1 MSKKNENKLLPK
13 FRFPEFNNDGEWE
26 VKKLDEIA
34 EIKRGA
40 ASQHLKYVDKNH
52 PNAIRLLRINDF
64 LNDDA
69 VYVEDTPDMKRFRVK
84 TTDILIAGTG
94 ATAGITFIVESKFND
109 LAYSYNAPRIRVKNI
124 NSQFVYHYL
133 KSDSI
138 IQQQKRFF
146 VGNAQPFLD
155 TTAIGNLKIFISS
168 SNEQQK
174 IAACLSTLDEVITA
188 ESHKL
193 EVLKDHKKGLLQNL
207 LPQAGET
214 VPKFRFKEFEDS
226 GEWVEKRVEDYFD
239 VGSSK
244 RVLQQDWASQGV
256 PFYRTRELVSLSKHE
271 PFGSEIFISE
281 ELYNDLKVNYGIPTI
296 GDFLVSGVGTLGI
309 CYQVKQ
315 NDRFYFKDGNV
326 IWFKLKGDLNS
337 TYFKYCFE
345 SEHIQ
350 NQIVG
355 QTSKSTVGTYTIQN
369 AKKTKFWFAPATK
382 EQEKIADTLSS
393 IDELIIAQGQKL
405 EAMQQHKKGLLQG
418 LFPNLNEVTA

>member
-193 EVLKDHKKGLLQNL
+193 EVLKDHKRGLLQNI
-207 LPQAGET
+207 LPVGKET
-214 VPKFRFKEFEDS
+214 IPKLRFKEFQNADEWNEDTLANIAS
-226 GEWVEKRVEDYFD
+226 FRRGSFPQPYGLPKWYDDENGMPFIQVFD
-239 VGSSK
+239 VGEDFRLKPTTKRKISSLAAEQS
-244 RVLQQDWASQGV
+244 V
-256 PFYRTRELVSLSKHE
+256 
-271 PFGSEIFISE
+271 FIP
-281 ELYNDLKVNYGIPTI
+281 I
-296 GDFLVSGVGTLGI
+296 GTLIITIQGSI
-309 CYQVKQ
+309 GRVAITQYDAYIDRTLLLFEEFYQEV
-315 NDRFYFKDGNV
+315 DITFFA
-326 IWFKLKGDLNS
+326 
-337 TYFKYCFE
+337 
-345 SEHIQ
+345 
-350 NQIVG
+350 
-355 QTSKSTVGTYTIQN
+355 YTIFLLFEIEKQK
-369 AKKTKFWFAPATK
+369 APGGIIKTITK
-382 EQEKIADTLSS
+382 EVLSSFVVKLPSIEEQQKIASS
-393 IDELIIAQGQKL
+393 LTSLDELISAQTEKIESLQF
-405 EAMQQHKKGLLQG
+405 HKKGLLQG
-418 LFPNLNEVTA
+418 LFPNVNEVTE